1 MWDSPDLI
9 TYVSRFL
16 EEYTT
21 YHEYQTIDYVTHFLS
36 RIDWSPKLF
45 VKSAKLFV
53 KKKKAEAKLL

>member
-36 RIDWSPKLF
+36 RID
-45 VKSAKLFV
+45 
-53 KKKKAEAKLL
+53 